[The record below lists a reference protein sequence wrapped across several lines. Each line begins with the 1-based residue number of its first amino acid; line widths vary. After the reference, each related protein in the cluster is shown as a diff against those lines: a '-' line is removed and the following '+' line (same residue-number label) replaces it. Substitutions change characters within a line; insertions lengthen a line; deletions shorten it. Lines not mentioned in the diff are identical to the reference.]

1 METHIVFTSAIYSF
15 VFILSFFS
23 IKTCLAIASFGKMAQ
38 NRILNFEERIKDEKE
53 KLGVFNDKVL
63 LIDSLNAS
71 LFNRLFQITKDFI
84 LLQKI
89 IFEKYV
95 N

>member
-1 METHIVFTSAIYSF
+1 METHIVFTSAIYLL

-23 IKTCLAIASFGKMAQ
+23 IKTCLEIASFGKMAQ
-38 NRILNFEERIKDEKE
+38 KRNLTFEENIKDEKE
-53 KLGVFNDKVL
+53 KLGVFNEQVL

-71 LFNRLFQITKDFI
+71 LFDRLFQICKDFI
-84 LLQKI
+84 LLQKF